1 MKGKN
6 TGLRIQPERLAKL
19 DSMASAVGVTRNA
32 LISMIIDAANTEH
45 HTMQRAASEGV
56 SRFFMGNF
64 RDVVNPP
71 LVSVDLCGTMEPEVI
86 HATSR

>member
-19 DSMASAVGVTRNA
+19 DSMAAAVGVTRNA
-32 LISMIIDAANTEH
+32 LISMIIDAADTEH

-56 SRFFMGNF
+56 SRFFVGN
-64 RDVVNPP
+64 
-71 LVSVDLCGTMEPEVI
+71 LEPEVI
-86 HATSR
+86 HAISR

>member
-19 DSMASAVGVTRNA
+19 DSMAAAVGVTRNA
-32 LISMIIDAANTEH
+32 LISMIIDVADTEH

-56 SRFFMGNF
+56 SRFFVGN
-64 RDVVNPP
+64 
-71 LVSVDLCGTMEPEVI
+71 LEPEVI
-86 HATSR
+86 HAISR